1 MKKYI
6 QTVKRRYD
14 WVTACGL
21 VIFTATLILE
31 IITAVSVPVIIRR
44 EGLFAEEIM
53 KTELTRAFDAMR
65 RRITSVMEKT
75 SDEAIKSELMLI
87 SSNANFLADYLREHL
102 EYMTSEELIVVT
114 DRVKRMDTLVLRN
127 AAGNAATGRLTLD
140 TSGFIR
146 QLTTP
151 TEEL

>member
-53 KTELTRAFDAMR
+53 RTELTRAFDAMR

>member
-87 SSNANFLADYLREHL
+87 SSNANFLAEYLREHL

>member
-1 MKKYI
+1 MNYQNKAKK
-6 QTVKRRYD
+6 
-14 WVTACGL
+14 
-21 VIFTATLILE
+21 
-31 IITAVSVPVIIRR
+31 
-44 EGLFAEEIM
+44 
-53 KTELTRAFDAMR
+53 
-65 RRITSVMEKT
+65 
-75 SDEAIKSELMLI
+75 
-87 SSNANFLADYLREHL
+87 EHL